1 MEEIPYLYLAVNLG
15 AISVPFLFSFHKKLQ
30 FHKQWRAYFSANF
43 VAAFIFIVWDVYFTK
58 WGIWGFNS
66 AYLLGIDIV
75 NLPLEEVLFFICI
88 PYACVFTYHCFQT
101 QLGAKLNKIS
111 AKAIS
116 ILLIVFS
123 VIMMILNFDKAYT
136 FSAFLSLL
144 LLIVINMTLQ
154 SKWMSI
160 FYFTYLILLL
170 PFTIVNGILTGS
182 GIDNEIVWYNN
193 LENIGYRY
201 LTIPYEDI
209 FYGMALILLNI
220 SLFEFF
226 KKKFAVSS

>member
-15 AISVPFLFSFHKKLQ
+15 AISVPFLYSFHKKLQ
-30 FHKQWRAYFSANF
+30 FHKEWGAYFSANF

-101 QLGAKLNKIS
+101 QLGTKLNKIN

-116 ILLIVFS
+116 IVLILFS
-123 VIMMILNFDKAYT
+123 VIMMIFNYDKAYT

-144 LLIVINMTLQ
+144 LLIVINMVLQ

-220 SLFEFF
+220 SLFEYF
-226 KKKFAVSS
+226 KKRFAVRS